1 MSAGHLVV
9 RLVAISRFWGLAEF
23 GRFAYDWLMTAD
35 RPVLGIL
42 LMLGFC
48 ILAPVGDSIAKLLG
62 GTVPLLQLLIVRFSL
77 QAVLLLPIILLAS
90 RSFRMST
97 RVVWLTVARTVL
109 HIVGVGAM
117 FLSLRFLPLADAV
130 AIAFVMPFI
139 MLLLGRFVLQEE
151 VGGRR
156 LAACAVGFFGT
167 ILVVQPSFSEVGA
180 PALLPL
186 LVAVDFALFMLVT
199 RQIAKQ
205 VDPVSLQAIS
215 GSMATIILLLIYGL
229 TGITGVLE
237 TQLVV
242 PDWSTGALLV
252 AIGVVGTMAHLLM
265 TWSLRFAPSATLA
278 PMQYL
283 EIPVATI
290 IGYLVFADLP
300 NGLAAMGIV
309 ITICAGLYV
318 VFREH
323 AIARR

>member
-1 MSAGHLVV
+1 
-9 RLVAISRFWGLAEF
+9 
-23 GRFAYDWLMTAD
+23 MTAD

-62 GTVPLLQLLIVRFSL
+62 ATIPLLQLLMVRFSV
-77 QAVLLLPIILLAS
+77 QAVLLVPLIVLSGRSLKMS
-90 RSFRMST
+90 R
-97 RVVWLTVARTVL
+97 RVVWLTVARTLL

-117 FLSLRFLPLADAV
+117 FLSLQFLPLADAV

-139 MLLLGRFVLQEE
+139 MLLLGRFVLHEE

-156 LAACAVGFFGT
+156 LAACAVGFLGT
-167 ILVVQPSFSEVGA
+167 LLVIQPSFSEVGA

-205 VDPVSLQAIS
+205 VDPVCLQAVS
-215 GSMATIILLLIYGL
+215 GGMATAILLAVYAL
-229 TGITGVLE
+229 TTATGVLE
-237 TQLVV
+237 TQLVA
-242 PDWSTGALLV
+242 PDLSTGGLLV
-252 AIGVVGTMAHLLM
+252 AIGVVGTLAHLLM

-283 EIPVATI
+283 EIPVATV

-300 NGLAAMGIV
+300 NGLAALGIV

-318 VFREH
+318 VYREH
-323 AIARR
+323 SVARR

>member
-1 MSAGHLVV
+1 MTGPIAESGG
-9 RLVAISRFWGLAEF
+9 VAYEL
-23 GRFAYDWLMTAD
+23 LMTAD

-48 ILAPVGDSIAKLLG
+48 VLAPLGDSIAKLLG
-62 GTVPLLQLLIVRFSL
+62 GTIPLLQLLFVRFFI
-77 QAVLLLPIILLAS
+77 QAVLLLPIILLGGRILS
-90 RSFRMST
+90 MSP
-97 RVVWLTVARTVL
+97 RVVWLTLTRTLL

-117 FLSLRFLPLADAV
+117 FLSLQFLPLADAV

-139 MLLLGRFVLQEE
+139 MLLLGRFVLHEE
-151 VGGRR
+151 VGSRR
-156 LAACAVGFFGT
+156 LAACAVGFIGT
-167 ILVVQPSFSEVGA
+167 LLVVQPSFSEVGA

-199 RQIAKQ
+199 RQIAKE

-215 GSMATIILLLIYGL
+215 GGMATAILLVIYCL
-229 TGITGVLE
+229 TAVFGVHE
-237 TQLVV
+237 TQIVA
-242 PDWSTGALLV
+242 PDRSTAVLLL
-252 AIGVVGTMAHLLM
+252 AIGIIGTLAHLLM

-300 NGLAAMGIV
+300 NGLAAQGIV

-323 AIARR
+323 AISRH

>member
-1 MSAGHLVV
+1 M
-9 RLVAISRFWGLAEF
+9 I
-23 GRFAYDWLMTAD
+23 AD
-35 RPVLGIL
+35 RPLLGVM

-62 GTVPLLQLLIVRFSL
+62 ATVPLLQLLMVRFGL
-77 QAVLLLPIILLAS
+77 QAVLLLPVIVAS
-90 RSFRMST
+90 GRRLNMSP
-97 RVVWLTVARTVL
+97 RVAWLTVARTLL

-139 MLLLGRFVLQEE
+139 MLLLGRFVLNEE
-151 VGGRR
+151 VGSRR
-156 LAACAVGFFGT
+156 LAACAVGFIGT
-167 ILVVQPSFSEVGA
+167 LLVIQPSFSEVGA

-199 RQIAKQ
+199 RQIAKEI
-205 VDPVSLQAIS
+205 DPVSLQAVS
-215 GSMATIILLLIYGL
+215 GAIATAILFLFYCL
-229 TGITGVLE
+229 TLVSGVLE
-237 TQLVV
+237 TQMIA
-242 PDWSTGALLV
+242 PDWSTALLLL
-252 AIGVVGTMAHLLM
+252 AIGVIGTLAHLLM

-290 IGYLVFADLP
+290 IGYMVFADLP
-300 NGLAAMGIV
+300 NGLAALGIV
-309 ITICAGLYV
+309 ITIGAGLYI

-323 AIARR
+323 AMSGR

>member
-1 MSAGHLVV
+1 
-9 RLVAISRFWGLAEF
+9 
-23 GRFAYDWLMTAD
+23 MTAD

-48 ILAPVGDSIAKLLG
+48 VLAPLGDSIAKLLG
-62 GTVPLLQLLIVRFSL
+62 GTVPLLQLLMVRFGV
-77 QAVLLLPIILLAS
+77 QAVLLAPLIMLS
-90 RSFRMST
+90 GRSLRMSR
-97 RVVWLTVARTVL
+97 RVFWLTVARTLL

-117 FLSLRFLPLADAV
+117 FLSLQFLPLADAV

-139 MLLLGRFVLQEE
+139 MLLLGRFVLHEE

-156 LAACAVGFFGT
+156 LAACAVGFVGT
-167 ILVVQPSFSEVGA
+167 LLVIQPSFSEVGA

-205 VDPVSLQAIS
+205 VDPVSLQAVS
-215 GSMATIILLLIYGL
+215 GGMAIALLLAFYAL
-229 TGITGVLE
+229 TTAAGVLE
-237 TQLVV
+237 TRLVT
-242 PDWSTGALLV
+242 PDLSTGALLA
-252 AIGVVGTMAHLLM
+252 AIGVVGTLAHLLM

-290 IGYLVFADLP
+290 IGFLVFADLP
-300 NGLAAMGIV
+300 NGLAALGIV

-318 VFREH
+318 VYREH
-323 AIARR
+323 SVARR

>member
-1 MSAGHLVV
+1 LAIWSPQSGQVQ
-9 RLVAISRFWGLAEF
+9 ISRTGPIAECI
-23 GRFAYDWLMTAD
+23 RFAYEWRMTGD

-48 ILAPVGDSIAKLLG
+48 VLAPVGDSIAKLLG
-62 GTVPLLQLLIVRFSL
+62 GTIPLLQLLIVRFGL
-77 QAVLLLPIILLAS
+77 QAVLLVPLIVLS
-90 RSFRMST
+90 GRSFNMST
-97 RVVWLTVARTVL
+97 RVAWLTVARTIL

-117 FLSLRFLPLADAV
+117 FLSLQFLPLADAV

-139 MLLLGRFVLQEE
+139 MLLLGRFVLHEE

-156 LAACAVGFFGT
+156 LAACAVGFLGT
-167 ILVVQPSFSEVGA
+167 LLVIQPSFSEVGV

-205 VDPVSLQAIS
+205 VDPVCLQAVS
-215 GSMATIILLLIYGL
+215 GGMATVILCAIYAL
-229 TGITGVLE
+229 TAATGVLE
-237 TQLVV
+237 TQLVA
-242 PDWSTGALLV
+242 PDLSIGLLLL
-252 AIGVVGTMAHLLM
+252 AIGVVGTLAHLLM

-300 NGLAAMGIV
+300 NGLAALGIV

-318 VFREH
+318 VYREH
-323 AIARR
+323 SVARR